1 MKDSIEQI
9 VSKYKADPSRENMKR
24 IADDNGCTMK
34 DIGELLKNAAIK
46 KKPGR
51 PKSPRSEAT
60 KKGTN
65 KKASI
70 KDNSNEGEMH
80 SKKYLIPQIIESIT
94 KEKIAELLRLQ
105 EIHVNKAIE
114 LELEIDEL
122 KDFLSGGFDYG
133 DKE

>member
-9 VSKYKADPSRENMKR
+9 VARYKADPSRENMKR

-34 DIGELLKNAAIK
+34 EIGEFLKDASTP

-51 PKSPRSEAT
+51 PKTPRSEAT

-65 KKASI
+65 KKV
-70 KDNSNEGEMH
+70 SNKIDSDEGEMC

-94 KEKIAELLRLQ
+94 KEKIAELSRLQ
-105 EIHVNKAIE
+105 EIHINKAKE

-122 KDFLSGGFDYG
+122 KDFLSGGFNYG